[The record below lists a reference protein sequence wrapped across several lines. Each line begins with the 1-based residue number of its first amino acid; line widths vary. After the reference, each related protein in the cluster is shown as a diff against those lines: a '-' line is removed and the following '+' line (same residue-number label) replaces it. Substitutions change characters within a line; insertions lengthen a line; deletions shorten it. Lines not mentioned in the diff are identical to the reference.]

1 VIPAL
6 LRIVSLFALLGTQ
19 CAMCEVPASA
29 DERLVAS
36 WRTYADRFIT
46 ADGRVVDNANGNVS
60 HSEGQGYAMLLAER
74 LDDRDTFAKIWL
86 WTKQHLFIRDDALS
100 AWRWDPNS
108 KPNVTDYNNATD
120 ADLVIAWALSNAAI
134 RWNVADYADT
144 ARRIADA
151 IATEVVAPSRFG
163 SILLPAVNG
172 FGPMDQ
178 SDGPVINLS
187 YWVFPALEHLR
198 AVSRK
203 ADWDAISRTGQDLI
217 RSSRFGP
224 RRIPTNWI
232 GLAGSEPAP
241 ARSFPAVFGYDAIR
255 IPLYLAWA
263 SSSAREVLRS
273 IPPLQLAVIDVNTG
287 QAREVL
293 NDPDYQ
299 AIAALAQCVNSN
311 THSSLSKL
319 DYVGRFYYPASL
331 HLLSLLAAR
340 DVNSGCLE

>member
-1 VIPAL
+1 VIRAP

-19 CAMCEVPASA
+19 CAMFEMPASA
-29 DERLVAS
+29 DERLIAS
-36 WRTYADRFIT
+36 WRTYADRFIS
-46 ADGRVVDNANGNVS
+46 ADGRVIDNANGNVS
-60 HSEGQGYAMLLAER
+60 HSEGQGYGMLLAER

-86 WTKQHLFIRDDALS
+86 WTKQHLFIRGDALA

-120 ADLVIAWALSNAAI
+120 GDLVIAWALSNAAV
-134 RWNVADYADT
+134 RWNIADYADT

-151 IATEVVAPSRFG
+151 VATEVVVSSRFG
-163 SILLPAVNG
+163 SILLPAAKG

-187 YWVFPALEHLR
+187 YWIFPALEHLR
-198 AVSRK
+198 AMSSK
-203 ADWDAISRTGQDLI
+203 ADWDVISRTGQNLI

-232 GLAGSEPAP
+232 GLAGNEPSP

-263 SSSAREVLRS
+263 SSPARELLRS
-273 IPPLQLAVIDVNTG
+273 FPPLELAVIDVNTG
-287 QAREVL
+287 QAREIL
-293 NDPDYQ
+293 SDPDYQ
-299 AIAALAQCVNSN
+299 AIAALAECLNSN

-319 DYVGRFYYPASL
+319 DYNGRFYYPASL
-331 HLLSLLAAR
+331 HLLSLVAAR